1 MFSTT
6 GTKLGERMMGH
17 LERRVE
23 AISGEF
29 NSQHVAKVANK

>member
-1 MFSTT
+1 VFSTT
-6 GTKLGERMMGH
+6 GTKLGERMMGQ

-29 NSQHVAKVANK
+29 ISQAVAKVANN